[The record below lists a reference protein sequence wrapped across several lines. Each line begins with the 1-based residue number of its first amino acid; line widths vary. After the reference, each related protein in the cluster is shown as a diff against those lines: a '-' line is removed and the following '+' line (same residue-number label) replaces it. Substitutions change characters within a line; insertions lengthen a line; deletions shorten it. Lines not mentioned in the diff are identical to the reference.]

1 MLDPDPL
8 YVELPTCAAPSH
20 GRTVTSRGHRHV
32 VVGLTLMG
40 LLLATLVLLK
50 RGAPIDAVPMRSD

>member
-20 GRTVTSRGHRHV
+20 GYTVASRGHRHV
-32 VVGLTLMG
+32 VVGIAVVG
-40 LLLATLVLLK
+40 FLLATLVLLK
-50 RGAPIDAVPMRSD
+50 RDAPIDAVPQRRH